1 MLIVSRVIGLAALY
15 PEHLNLNG
23 DHANLLVLQKR
34 LQWRNIE
41 SQIVSVA
48 RKENLD
54 KFDLL
59 VLGHGSADAWAE
71 LSKLDSDLIPRVL
84 AFINSGKPVIAVSS
98 GYEFLVEEM
107 NSLKVKH
114 IERVSE
120 FQDFGGIV
128 GYINSEADLPA
139 VTWVKNSLLTLF
151 HGPVLAKNPEL
162 ADQIIENANWA
173 SNEKGAR
180 LENVDSLAEAS
191 RRIAFED

>member
-1 MLIVSRVIGLAALY
+1 VSRVIRLAALY

-34 LQWRNIE
+34 LNWRNVDSEVIA
-41 SQIVSVA
+41 IT

-54 KFDLL
+54 KFDFL

-71 LSKLDSDLIPRVL
+71 LSNLDSDLITRV
-84 AFINSGKPVIAVSS
+84 ASFINAGKPVIAISS
-98 GYEFLVEEM
+98 GYELLIEEM
-107 NSLKVKH
+107 NALKVKH
-114 IERVSE
+114 VERVSE
-120 FQDFGGIV
+120 FQEFNGVV

-139 VTWVKNSLLTLF
+139 VTWIKNSLLTLF

-162 ADQIIENANWA
+162 ADRIIENANW
-173 SNEKGAR
+173 SNLGSDAR
-180 LENVDSLAEAS
+180 IENVDSLAVAS

>member
-1 MLIVSRVIGLAALY
+1 VIRLAALY

-34 LQWRNIE
+34 LNWRNVDSEVIA
-41 SQIVSVA
+41 IT

-54 KFDLL
+54 KFDFL

-71 LSKLDSDLIPRVL
+71 LSNLDSDLITRV
-84 AFINSGKPVIAVSS
+84 ASFINAGKPVIAISS
-98 GYEFLVEEM
+98 GYELLIEEM
-107 NSLKVKH
+107 NALKVKH
-114 IERVSE
+114 VERVSE
-120 FQDFGGIV
+120 FQEFNGVV

-139 VTWVKNSLLTLF
+139 VTWIKNSLLTLF

-162 ADQIIENANWA
+162 ADRIIENANW
-173 SNEKGAR
+173 SNLGSDAR
-180 LENVDSLAEAS
+180 IENVDSLAVAS

>member
-1 MLIVSRVIGLAALY
+1 MSRVIRLAALY

-34 LQWRNIE
+34 LNWRNVDSEVIA
-41 SQIVSVA
+41 IT

-54 KFDLL
+54 KFDFL

-71 LSKLDSDLIPRVL
+71 LSNLDSDLITRV
-84 AFINSGKPVIAVSS
+84 ASFINAGKPVIAISS
-98 GYEFLVEEM
+98 GYELLIEEM
-107 NSLKVKH
+107 NALKVKH
-114 IERVSE
+114 VERVSE
-120 FQDFGGIV
+120 FQEFNGVV

-139 VTWVKNSLLTLF
+139 VTWIKNSLLTLF

-162 ADQIIENANWA
+162 ADRIIENANW
-173 SNEKGAR
+173 SNLGSDAR
-180 LENVDSLAEAS
+180 IENVDSLAVAS

>member
-1 MLIVSRVIGLAALY
+1 MWIVSRVIRLAALY

-34 LQWRNIE
+34 LNWRNVDSEVIA
-41 SQIVSVA
+41 IT

-54 KFDLL
+54 KFDFL

-71 LSKLDSDLIPRVL
+71 LSNLDSDLITRV
-84 AFINSGKPVIAVSS
+84 ASFINAGKPVIAISS
-98 GYEFLVEEM
+98 GYELLIEEM
-107 NSLKVKH
+107 NALKVKH
-114 IERVSE
+114 VERVSE
-120 FQDFGGIV
+120 FQEFNGVV

-139 VTWVKNSLLTLF
+139 VTWIKNSLLTLF

-162 ADQIIENANWA
+162 ADRIIENANW
-173 SNEKGAR
+173 SNLGSDAR
-180 LENVDSLAEAS
+180 IENVDSLAVAS

>member
-1 MLIVSRVIGLAALY
+1 MLIVSRVIRLAALY

-34 LQWRNIE
+34 LKWRGVE
-41 SQIVSVA
+41 SEVVA
-48 RKENLD
+48 VTKRDNLD

-59 VLGHGSADAWAE
+59 VLGHGSTDAWAE
-71 LSKLDSDLIPRVL
+71 LTKIDSDLASRVL
-84 AFINSGKPVIAVSS
+84 EFLNSGKPVIAISS
-98 GYEFLVEEM
+98 GFEFLVEEM

-120 FQDFGGIV
+120 FQELDGVV

-151 HGPVLAKNPEL
+151 HGPVLAKNPAL
-162 ADQIIENANWA
+162 A
-173 SNEKGAR
+173 
-180 LENVDSLAEAS
+180 LSL
-191 RRIAFED
+191 IDI